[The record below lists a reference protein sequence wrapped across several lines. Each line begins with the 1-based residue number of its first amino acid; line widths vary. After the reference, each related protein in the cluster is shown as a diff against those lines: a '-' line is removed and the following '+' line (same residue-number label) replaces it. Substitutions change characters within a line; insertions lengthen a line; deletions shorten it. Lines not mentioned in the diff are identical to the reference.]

1 MKKLL
6 LLLVISL
13 GIIGSANAV
22 TSVDES
28 FTSLCI
34 TENSTGFNWE
44 KNDWK
49 SVNFTP
55 DAKHLVKRLAPSEV
69 KDYQCPL
76 TKDRSKDGYYIVTS
90 TNEPF
95 HDRYGCYLIKPFGS
109 EYFEFPTDC
118 YETWSTFERVSDD
131 IDPKLKR
138 LESVQCHDKNFF
150 FSPNGRFHKATL
162 HGDVSN
168 ISKYKDSLSL
178 SEGKCSTL

>member
-1 MKKLL
+1 MA
-6 LLLVISL
+6 S
-13 GIIGSANAV
+13 
-22 TSVDES
+22 
-28 FTSLCI
+28 
-34 TENSTGFNWE
+34 
-44 KNDWK
+44 
-49 SVNFTP
+49 
-55 DAKHLVKRLAPSEV
+55 R
-69 KDYQCPL
+69 L
-76 TKDRSKDGYYIVTS
+76 TKCFASGVKLTDFQSFFS
-90 TNEPF
+90 Q
-95 HDRYGCYLIKPFGS
+95 LKPFGS